1 MIYHGSQY
9 IIESPEYGKGSPF
22 NDYGLGFYCTEH
34 IELAKEWACTSEHDG
49 YANKYELDMSGL
61 AVMRLNSGEYNI
73 LNWLAILLENRRFDV
88 NTELKKNARDYLL
101 TEFLPDYKNADIIIG
116 YRADD
121 SYFSFASA
129 FLANS
134 ISLQQL
140 AKAMYPGR
148 LGEQIVIRSQKAFS
162 KLSFAG
168 YEIADRNEY
177 YQKRKS
183 RDDMARQQYRT
194 SVLTGGSPADDTFIV
209 DIIRQKWR
217 NRDVRI

>member
-140 AKAMYPGR
+140 AKTMYPGR

-162 KLSFAG
+162 KLSFSG
-168 YEIADRNEY
+168 YESADRN
-177 YQKRKS
+177 
-183 RDDMARQQYRT
+183 
-194 SVLTGGSPADDTFIV
+194 
-209 DIIRQKWR
+209 
-217 NRDVRI
+217 